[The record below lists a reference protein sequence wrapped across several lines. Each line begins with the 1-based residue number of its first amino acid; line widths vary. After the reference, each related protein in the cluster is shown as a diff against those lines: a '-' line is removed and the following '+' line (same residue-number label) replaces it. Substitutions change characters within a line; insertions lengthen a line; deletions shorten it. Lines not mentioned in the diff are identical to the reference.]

1 MIKILYSLLILLFA
15 TACDEKKE
23 TFYPELTYSSSPKDG
38 ILPYFKSDVMDPF
51 WPEENGILP
60 SDLKKIPEFSLV
72 SHENQEFNLKNL
84 REKYTLIVFF
94 YAKCRGICP
103 MITRNMLN
111 FIPKIEDQTDVQI
124 VSISVNPELDT
135 VDVLKKFRSLYKI
148 SQSRWTFLT
157 GSKKTIFNL
166 ARNQFGAD
174 IKVIQGKDDLNDF
187 VHTENVYLIDR
198 KNYLRGVYR
207 AKGTGDL
214 ERLLIELKTLK
225 EEDKK
230 NSSVAISNR
239 SNEDLFSKP

>member
-1 MIKILYSLLILLFA
+1 MKVLCIILIFFFLIS
-15 TACDEKKE
+15 CDEKKE
-23 TFYPELTYSSSPKDG
+23 TFNPELTYSSSPKDG

-51 WPEENGILP
+51 WPETNEALP
-60 SDLKKIPEFSLV
+60 SDLKRVPEFSLV

-84 REKYTLIVFF
+84 RDKYTLVVFF

-111 FIPKIEDQTDVQI
+111 FIPKIADQKDVQI
-124 VSISVNPELDT
+124 VSISVNPEIDT
-135 VDVLKKFRSLYKI
+135 VEILKKFRSLYKI
-148 SQSRWTFLT
+148 SQSQWTFLT

-207 AKGTGDL
+207 AKGSGDL
-214 ERLLIELKTLK
+214 ERLLIELNTLK
-225 EEDKK
+225 EEDRK
-230 NSSVAISNR
+230 NSPVAV
-239 SNEDLFSKP
+239 SKYGA

>member
-1 MIKILYSLLILLFA
+1 MIKVLYSVLLLLFVI
-15 TACDEKKE
+15 ACDEKKE
-23 TFYPELTYSSSPKDG
+23 TFYPELTHSSSPKKG
-38 ILPYFKSDVMDPF
+38 ILPYFKGDVMDPF
-51 WPEENGILP
+51 WPAEDGVMP

-72 SHENQEFNLKNL
+72 SQENQEFNLKNL
-84 REKYTLIVFF
+84 REKYTLVVFF

-103 MITRNMLN
+103 MITRNMLT
-111 FIPKIEDQTDVQI
+111 FIPKIQDQKDVQV
-124 VSISVNPELDT
+124 VSISVNPEIDT
-135 VDVLKKFRSLYKI
+135 VEVLKKFRSLYKI
-148 SQSRWTFLT
+148 SQSQWTFLT

-214 ERLLIELKTLK
+214 ERLLIELNTLK

-230 NSSVAISNR
+230 NSSLVISN
-239 SNEDLFSKP
+239 P